1 MMAFVKYKTLFPDR
15 PASLLMI
22 PRTQLQRTNAF
33 IKVSSTIEL
42 FSWSRRRL
50 VQGFEEMHK
59 TIETVYEGHRPNCLI
74 FGPI

>member
-33 IKVSSTIEL
+33 IKVSSTMEL
-42 FSWSRRRL
+42 FS
-50 VQGFEEMHK
+50 
-59 TIETVYEGHRPNCLI
+59 
-74 FGPI
+74 